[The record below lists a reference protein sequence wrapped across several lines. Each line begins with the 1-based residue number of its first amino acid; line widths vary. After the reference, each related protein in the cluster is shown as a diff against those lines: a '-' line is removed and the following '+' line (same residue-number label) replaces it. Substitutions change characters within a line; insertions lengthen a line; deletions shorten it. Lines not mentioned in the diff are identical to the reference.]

1 MVKNL
6 HANAGDTGKRH
17 NVRDT
22 GLIPG
27 LGQSPGG
34 GYGNSIQYS
43 CMGNSMDRGTWK
55 ATLHTVTKNQI

>member
-17 NVRDT
+17 NVRDI